1 MVKGMKTTVIKHA
14 TLIDGL
20 ADEPVADAYLVI
32 EGDTIRETGTGS
44 PPFIAGAEEI
54 DASGQYVLPG
64 LIDSHVH
71 LIWDGSPHPQSVI
84 AQATHEEITLR
95 AYRHALQYLAE
106 GITTV
111 RDLSS
116 PGQTVLQ
123 VRNAIRS
130 GLLAG
135 PTIVSSGPAI
145 CMTGGHV
152 YYIGTEA
159 DGEDEV
165 RKTARTL
172 LKQGVD
178 CIKLMA
184 TGGIYTNGEQPGSP
198 QLNLAEIRAAK
209 EEALHKN
216 RKVAAHAQGL
226 EGIEN
231 CLEAGIDTIEHGIFA
246 NEAALRRMIAQGT
259 FLVPT
264 IVIMRNLAKSL
275 NVPRWAN
282 EKVQHVLEPHFSMLE
297 QAVRLGVTI
306 AVGTDC
312 GSPETPPP
320 FYFDELL
327 AYEEA
332 GMSRMQVLKSATSV
346 AAACCDLPDRGVLA
360 AGYKADVILVS
371 SNPLDDLN
379 ALRERKRVWKDGR
392 LIGSLPV

>member
-1 MVKGMKTTVIKHA
+1 MKVTVIKHA

-20 ADEPVADAYLVI
+20 QDEPIRDGYLVI
-32 EGDTIRETGTGS
+32 EGDTIVETGTGS
-44 PPFIAGAEEI
+44 PPFVSGAEEV
-54 DASGQYVLPG
+54 DATGQYVLPG

-84 AQATHEEITLR
+84 AHASQEEITLR
-95 AYRHALQYLAE
+95 AYRHAVQTLAQ
-106 GITTV
+106 GITSV

-123 VRNAIRS
+123 VRNAIRN

-152 YYIGTEA
+152 YYIGVEA

-165 RKTARTL
+165 RKTARQL

-198 QLNLAEIRAAK
+198 QLNLREIRAAK

-216 RKVAAHAQGL
+216 KKVAAHAQGL

-246 NEAALRRMIAQGT
+246 DEAALRRMVAQKT

-264 IVIMRNLAKSL
+264 IVIMRNLAKSPH
-275 NVPRWAN
+275 VPRWAN
-282 EKVQHVLEPHFSMLE
+282 EKVKHVLEPHFSMLE

-327 AYEEA
+327 AMEEA
-332 GMSRMQVLKSATSV
+332 GMTHMQVLHAATRI

-360 AGYKADVILVS
+360 AGYKADVIMIS
-371 SNPLDDLN
+371 SNPLEDLN
-379 ALRERKRVWKDGR
+379 ALRGKKRIWKDGR
-392 LIGSLPV
+392 LFTGSVV

>member
-1 MVKGMKTTVIKHA
+1 MTITVIKHA
-14 TLIDGL
+14 TLIDGQQ
-20 ADEPVADAYLVI
+20 DEPMQDAYLVF
-32 EGDTIRETGTGS
+32 EGDTIIEVGTGS
-44 PPFIAGAEEI
+44 PPSIPGAEEV
-54 DASGQYVLPG
+54 DATGQYVLPG
-64 LIDSHVH
+64 FVDSHVH
-71 LIWDGSPHPQSVI
+71 LVWDGSSHPQSII
-84 AQATHEEITLR
+84 AQASQEEITLR
-95 AYRHALQYLAE
+95 AYRHAVQSLAE
-106 GITTV
+106 GITSM

-130 GLLAG
+130 GLLVG

-152 YYIGTEA
+152 HYIGTEA

-165 RKTARTL
+165 RKTTRLL

-198 QLNLAEIRAAK
+198 QLNLQEIRVAK
-209 EEALHKN
+209 EEAFHKN
-216 RKVAAHAQGL
+216 KKVAAHAQGL

-246 NEAALRRMIAQGT
+246 NEAALRRMITQET

-264 IVIMRNLAKSL
+264 IIIMRNLAKSPH
-275 NVPRWAN
+275 VPRWAN
-282 EKVQHVLEPHFSMLE
+282 EKVKHVLEPHFSMLE

-312 GSPETPPP
+312 GSPETPPS

-327 AYEEA
+327 AMEEA
-332 GMSRMQVLKSATSV
+332 GMTRMQVLHSATRI
-346 AAACCDLPDRGVLA
+346 AAACCDLHDRGVLTV
-360 AGYKADVILVS
+360 GNKADVIMVS
-371 SNPLDDLN
+371 SNPLEDLN
-379 ALRERKRVWKDGR
+379 VLREKKRVWKDGR
-392 LIGSLPV
+392 LFTGAVV